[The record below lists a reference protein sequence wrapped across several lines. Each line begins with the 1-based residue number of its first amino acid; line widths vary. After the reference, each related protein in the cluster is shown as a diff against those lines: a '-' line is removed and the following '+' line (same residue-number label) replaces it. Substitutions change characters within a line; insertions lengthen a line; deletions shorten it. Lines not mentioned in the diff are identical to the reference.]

1 MASSGQAA
9 WTKYF
14 QGKGDIQT
22 IMKINSSVYDNE
34 KVNQKIADISAGTKI
49 TYLASKKF
57 ESKATIEYVANRKKI
72 IGRVP
77 FDNIAKPGVKA
88 SGAASLKPQAFGV
101 GEQKYPFSS
110 YKKTVMNFIESRK
123 DLSAETR
130 TYLSALFDYHSGGS
144 TTKQKLMK
152 IFQGVKDSVP
162 LNDINKD
169 FGEVLGPVAILEQ
182 ELFRKNKII
191 LNKGA
196 ARIYVPARPNEPLM
210 DYAIFSGD
218 TQYTISAKS
227 GTTTNVVKPPDI
239 ISLLS
244 KDPKKLKKWSK
255 TKEFRILQIL
265 AQESIILGPIKAI
278 SEIYPDLISPEA
290 VSSISGKNYDKKG
303 FAKFISKN
311 EYLKTKK
318 EPTINEIMYEC
329 EKMLQK
335 QTKDQT
341 FDMTELFA
349 DAIENQVFY
358 VKFGIDVSGVGDW
371 SVIVS
376 DDIRKSKSGSVVYLR
391 SKNGYTRAS
400 DRMGIQV

>member
-110 YKKTVMNFIESRK
+110 YKRTVMNFIESRK

-290 VSSISGKNYDKKG
+290 ISSISGKNYDKKG